1 METNARTQSHAG
13 ISTENTADGDTAD
26 DSRDIGDRNRK
37 VNNRRSGA
45 RNAKAKGGKS
55 KTHSGGNGDGD
66 GTSIV
71 SRTFSKT
78 IRDTE
83 WAYLHL
89 ELITSSALSD
99 QQAPLDIITVRTYL
113 TSALVR
119 FLGDTGAGIP
129 IDILKLEA
137 AAPDGAR
144 PRSTAQADGP
154 DNRPTGPRKHDRND
168 DHDGGGDVDL
178 LRKKSL
184 SRHSLGTC
192 WIRIPA
198 QDQLPVTSSLTTWS
212 SASLPADAARSSTL
226 PWSSSP
232 AHASLTWRI
241 KAQGKFLGLLVA
253 KGGEQKVWEY

>member
-89 ELITSSALSD
+89 ELYVCFLIQSSIDQVFFALGFC
-99 QQAPLDIITVRTYL
+99 L
-113 TSALVR
+113 
-119 FLGDTGAGIP
+119 FF
-129 IDILKLEA
+129 
-137 AAPDGAR
+137 
-144 PRSTAQADGP
+144 
-154 DNRPTGPRKHDRND
+154 
-168 DHDGGGDVDL
+168 
-178 LRKKSL
+178 
-184 SRHSLGTC
+184 
-192 WIRIPA
+192 
-198 QDQLPVTSSLTTWS
+198 
-212 SASLPADAARSSTL
+212 
-226 PWSSSP
+226 SP
-232 AHASLTWRI
+232 
-241 KAQGKFLGLLVA
+241 
-253 KGGEQKVWEY
+253 